1 MSMSR
6 SALAAAFSK
15 TTRNDKIAVGSSTEP
30 KPMSK
35 LTLAIGAIA
44 VIPVSVPASAGPCL
58 NDITQAVEDTQR
70 VLDAVAAKGKAGTES
85 TFATTHRQ
93 PTQMTVAGAEEQLG
107 EVSEAKTRG
116 GGAG

>member
-1 MSMSR
+1 
-6 SALAAAFSK
+6 
-15 TTRNDKIAVGSSTEP
+15 
-30 KPMSK
+30 
-35 LTLAIGAIA
+35 
-44 VIPVSVPASAGPCL
+44 
-58 NDITQAVEDTQR
+58 